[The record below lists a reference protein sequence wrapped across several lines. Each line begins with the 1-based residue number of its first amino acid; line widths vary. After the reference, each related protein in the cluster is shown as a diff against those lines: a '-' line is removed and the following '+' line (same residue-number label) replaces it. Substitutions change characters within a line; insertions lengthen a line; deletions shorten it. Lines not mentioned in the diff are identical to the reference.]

1 MLWSHLSNVTFRD
14 SKMNFCKD
22 KVRQETL
29 RYCQCRT
36 EFSWQAH
43 LNDFSYFPPD
53 RRPTTND
60 FHQWGSGAHLQR
72 ASARVTLL
80 QPGWWAISSKGQ
92 QLRFLLS
99 FPLDPPQHTGKSGRL
114 PGGCL
119 WSWIGSVPNQRLTE
133 GMMAWQHCYNIHELN
148 PQGLSTDWIS
158 FNWLD
163 EAEVE
168 SQCQEYRSTSPKL
181 MRPITL

>member
-1 MLWSHLSNVTFRD
+1 MIEVISAVILKCLSWRRVNTLKTAMLWSHLSNLTFRD

-29 RYCQCRT
+29 KYCQCRT

-60 FHQWGSGAHLQR
+60 FHQWGSGAHLQQG
-72 ASARVTLL
+72 SARVTLL

-92 QLRFLLS
+92 QLSFPLS

-114 PGGCL
+114 PGTKPRLPESAVSRISVWLKG
-119 WSWIGSVPNQRLTE
+119 WSPD
-133 GMMAWQHCYNIHELN
+133 
-148 PQGLSTDWIS
+148 STVIIS
-158 FNWLD
+158 M
-163 EAEVE
+163 
-168 SQCQEYRSTSPKL
+168 S
-181 MRPITL
+181 